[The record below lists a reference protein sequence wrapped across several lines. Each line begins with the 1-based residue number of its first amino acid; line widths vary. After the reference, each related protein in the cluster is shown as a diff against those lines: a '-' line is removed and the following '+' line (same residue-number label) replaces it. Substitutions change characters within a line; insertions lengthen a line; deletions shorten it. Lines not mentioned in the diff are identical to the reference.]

1 MSSEQLNPFS
11 YVILTLVGR
20 NGAGPHDLRRMAETG
35 RIYWQAAPSQWY
47 AEPKRLAKLG
57 YLDAEK
63 LPGRTRERTHYTLTG
78 RGREALAEWVRT
90 PAPLPRVQSEPIARL
105 LAADLVPAEN
115 LLEGLE
121 ALRGEIQEQLEL
133 LDQGRERWTKSVP
146 HRAEVLAVN
155 VEWAR
160 RSLLLQLDWLEE
172 AERTL
177 RARKGA
183 TRR

>member
-1 MSSEQLNPFS
+1 MSSDRLNPFS

-63 LPGRTRERTHYTLTG
+63 RPGRTRERTYYTLTG
-78 RGREALAEWVRT
+78 KGREALAEWVRT
-90 PAPLPRVQSEPIARL
+90 PTPLPRVQSEPIVRL
-105 LAADLVPAEN
+105 MAADLVPAEN
-115 LLEGLE
+115 LLEGLD
-121 ALRGEIQEQLEL
+121 ALRKEIQEQLEL
-133 LDQGRERWTKSVP
+133 LDQGRERWMKSVP

-160 RSLLLQLDWLEE
+160 RALLLQLDWLEQ
-172 AERTL
+172 AERAL
-177 RARKGA
+177 RA
-183 TRR
+183 T